1 MEMHAAVVAESRHLF
16 FCVDGK
22 SRMLAMAPD
31 LNWLC
36 IRSALRNLR
45 SATRLVTV
53 SRRCNGLHA

>member
-31 LNWLC
+31 LNRLC
-36 IRSALRNLR
+36 IRSALSQ
-45 SATRLVTV
+45 SA
-53 SRRCNGLHA
+53 